1 MKKTLVRLSSVLF
14 IALIAG
20 FGTANAAMNLIDN
33 GSFELGPSLPSNGG
47 WDVYGTSEVQGWF
60 VSDGAG
66 LELRYN
72 VAGTAYDGNIFAEL
86 DSDHF
91 NGDTNSSIYQIIST
105 TAGQAYE
112 LSFWYSPRAGVE
124 DGSNGVRVF
133 WGSDIVLEKN
143 GDGTGNS
150 DHVWQLVTAIL
161 IGDGS
166 EMKIGFSAFDADGT
180 SDTLGGSIDLVSL
193 KAVPVP
199 AAVWLFGSGLLGLV
213 GYSRRKVS

>member
-1 MKKTLVRLSSVLF
+1 MKKTLARLSSVLL
-14 IALIAG
+14 IALFAG
-20 FGTANAAMNLIDN
+20 FGTANAATELIVN
-33 GSFELGPSLPSNGG
+33 GSFENGPSLPSNGG
-47 WDVYGTSEVQGWF
+47 WDVYGTSEVEGWF
-60 VSDGAG
+60 VADGAG

-72 VAGTAYDGNIFAEL
+72 VAGTAHDGNIFAEL

-105 TAGQAYE
+105 TVGQAYE

-124 DGSNGVRVF
+124 DGSNGIRVF
-133 WGSDIVLEKN
+133 WGGNMVVEEN
-143 GDGTGNS
+143 GSGVGES
-150 DHVWQLVTAIL
+150 DHVWRLVTAIL
-161 IGDGS
+161 YGDGS
-166 EMKIGFSAFDADGT
+166 DMEIGFSAFDADGT

-213 GYSRRKVS
+213 GYSRRKTA